1 MKPDGQLTQYFFIQC
16 VYSGVLKPFL
26 KIPNSFRET
35 AIFQNAVWWKY
46 CVFEP
51 YLVLFHEKSFWKI
64 TVSLKL
70 LGFFKHGLRTP
81 E

>member
-1 MKPDGQLTQYFFIQC
+1 MRPDGPITQYFFIQC

-70 LGFFKHGLRTP
+70 LGFFKNGLRTP